1 MSAISNRFLSAVR
14 LCTGPMTI
22 KRRLTQA
29 WLEYL
34 DPIDPDD
41 LPSEVRP
48 QFIELRK
55 AMYARIPLPRENA
68 PQASVRKMS
77 IREVSDHSD
86 NIVMIYRELMRQSA
100 GVSKAEKRT
109 FTDRKR
115 DYNFIIV
122 GEINNDQ
129 QEEHEQRLN

>member
-34 DPIDPDD
+34 DCIDPDD
-41 LPSEVRP
+41 LPGEVRP

-55 AMYARIPLPRENA
+55 AMYARVPLPKETA

-77 IREVSDHSD
+77 IREVADHSD
-86 NIVMIYRELMRQSA
+86 NIVMIYRELVRQSA
-100 GVSKAEKRT
+100 SLPKTEKRT
-109 FTDRKR
+109 FTERKR

-122 GEINNDQ
+122 GEINNEQ
-129 QEEHEQRLN
+129 PEERDKRLN